1 MMSEMQH
8 GGGGYGA
15 GGIAFMVV
23 YLLSLLL
30 IGYWGYLKRG
40 EKTLGDF
47 YLGGRGV
54 GFFVLLFT
62 LYATQ
67 YSGNT
72 LFGLVGGAYRE
83 GWIWLQF
90 VYIMMMVVVF
100 YLLYAPK
107 LYPLSQRE
115 KFVTPSDF
123 LAARYQSRAVSL
135 AGSVV
140 MLYALANYLL
150 AQMTAMGRAFEGVL
164 TDWGMRGA
172 MAKSAVN
179 QGGIDPGRSD
189 VFELGGIWVELG
201 EFLTDAGGD
210 GLGGAFV
217 LGVVGLALVMLIYE
231 TLGGFRAVAWTDMIQ
246 GIVMLCGFTGVV
258 VLIVWKFGGMTNMT
272 ERMLSGDVVDQ
283 MKVLPPGLRGNL
295 EWVSYVLVAGIGA
308 SLYPQAIQR
317 IYAAK
322 KVEVLKKSL
331 CVMVFMPLCTT
342 LVMVV
347 IGIYASDRYEGLSG
361 ASADKIFA
369 VILSDIQGSGLIG
382 YCLSVVLSGAV
393 VAAIMST
400 ADSALLTMSSMITKD
415 FIGEYG
421 LKESTLMWIGKVTA
435 WVLVVL
441 IGGGALVLEA
451 TDLDLTLIDLLDLK
465 LEGLAQLAPAF
476 MLGMHWKGLRAG
488 GVLCGLLVG
497 LGVMLGM
504 RVWLEDGRL
513 FEVHAGMYGLIAN
526 ALVAVVV
533 SWVLNASK
541 RELVE

>member
-1 MMSEMQH
+1 M
-8 GGGGYGA
+8 GGVNQGGYGV
-15 GGIAFMVV
+15 GGVVFMVA

-30 IGYWGYLKRG
+30 VGYWGYLKRG
-40 EKTLGDF
+40 EKTLSDF

-83 GWIWLQF
+83 GWVWLQF

-107 LYPLSQRE
+107 LYPLARRE
-115 KFVTPSDF
+115 GFVTPSDY
-123 LAARYQSRAVSL
+123 LEMRYESRVMSL

-140 MLYALANYLL
+140 MLYALGNFML

-164 TDWGMRGA
+164 GDWGMMETGA
-172 MAKSAVN
+172 NA
-179 QGGIDPGRSD
+179 GIG
-189 VFELGGIWVELG
+189 WT
-201 EFLTDAGGD
+201 FL
-210 GLGGAFV
+210 

-246 GIVMLCGFTGVV
+246 GLVMLCGFGGVM
-258 VLIVWKFGGMTNMT
+258 VLIVWKFGGMGAVT
-272 ERMLSGDVVDQ
+272 ERMMSGDMMDQ
-283 MKVLPPGLRGNL
+283 LKVLPPGVSGNL
-295 EWVSYVLVAGIGA
+295 RWMSYVLVAGIGA

-322 KVEVLKKSL
+322 QVAVLKKSL
-331 CVMVFMPLCTT
+331 CVMVFLPLFTT

-347 IGIYASDRYEGLSG
+347 IGVYATDRYEGLSG
-361 ASADKIFA
+361 ASADKVFA
-369 VILSDIQGSGLIG
+369 VILGDIQGSGFVG
-382 YCLSVVLSGAV
+382 YCLSVLLSGAV

-415 FIGEYG
+415 FLGKYD
-421 LKESTLMWIGKVTA
+421 LKEATLMRIGKVTA

-441 IGGGALVLEA
+441 LGGGALLLEA

-476 MLGMHWKGLRAG
+476 MLGMHWKGLRSE
-488 GVLCGLLVG
+488 GVLAGLIAG
-497 LGVMLGM
+497 LAVMLAL
-504 RVWLEDGRL
+504 RVMLEDGRL
-513 FEVHAGMYGLIAN
+513 FDVHAGLYGLAMN
-526 ALVAVVV
+526 VCVAVGV
-533 SWVLNASK
+533 SWILNRSNG
-541 RELVE
+541 RLVG